1 MENKILNEELERIL
15 EIMNVKKHLI
25 NEGIGDDVIKNV
37 LKRLE
42 SNGLLRGLGITFE
55 KKDVIGTLRKVFK
68 EASEKE
74 IDDILIQTEFR
85 PFTNSI
91 DDLVN
96 AGLPE
101 NKIVE
106 SMKKN
111 YQELF
116 DDAGKLDNYIKRY
129 IKKTPL
135 KGGMT
140 ADMVIKSKAFLDN
153 PLVKANPGF
162 YKKIVKDEWS
172 KLQSF
177 FREGVIESEEK
188 MLKYVEENYS
198 GPTYNMFQKI
208 IKTEL
213 GKKIIKYG
221 KWTIGGLVILRI
233 ITCWSTIKPKTAR
246 NFGYCLGVE
255 TIKDVSTITNLT
267 IGAIFGIVD
276 EIGGSATTEKEKDS
290 ETPNDEDEI
299 TPFKNFIIK
308 LWGID
313 IIGNEKYYK
322 DGSYFVVEVPNV
334 GKYNYEK
341 TGDVFK
347 FIP

>member
-42 SNGLLRGLGITFE
+42 SNGLLRKLGITFE

-135 KGGMT
+135 KAGIT
-140 ADMVIKSKAFLDN
+140 ADMVINSKAFLDN
-153 PLVKANPGF
+153 PLVKTNPGF
-162 YKKIVKDEWS
+162 YKKIIKDDWS

-177 FREGVIESEEK
+177 FREGVFESEEK
-188 MLKYVEENYS
+188 VLKYIKETYP

-213 GKKIIKYG
+213 GRKIIKYG
-221 KWTIGGLVILRI
+221 KWTIGGLIILRI

-246 NFGYCLGVE
+246 NFGYCFGVKS
-255 TIKDVSTITNLT
+255 IKDVSTITNLT
-267 IGAIFGIVD
+267 IGAIFGVVD
-276 EIGGSATTEKEKDS
+276 EIGGSESTEKEKDS
-290 ETPNDEDEI
+290 KTPLYSDDEKGFKEWCGHKRYSGCEFDTKYGFIDDEM
-299 TPFKNFIIK
+299 
-308 LWGID
+308 
-313 IIGNEKYYK
+313 NEYT
-322 DGSYFVVEVPNV
+322 
-334 GKYNYEK
+334 YNKKEGTYEPK
-341 TGDVFK
+341 EEEK
-347 FIP
+347 

>member
-25 NEGIGDDVIKNV
+25 NEGIGDDAIKNV

-42 SNGLLRGLGITFE
+42 SNGLLRKLGITFE
-55 KKDVIGTLRKVFK
+55 KKDVMGTLKKVFK

-74 IDDILIQTEFR
+74 IDDILTQKEFI
-85 PFTNSI
+85 PFTKSI
-91 DDLVN
+91 DDLVE

-111 YQELF
+111 YSKLF
-116 DDAGKLDNYIKRY
+116 DEDGNLVKSIKNYIN
-129 IKKTPL
+129 KTPL
-135 KGGMT
+135 KGDMT
-140 ADMVIKSKAFLDN
+140 VDMVINSKAFINN

-162 YKKIVKDEWS
+162 YKKIIKDDWG

-177 FREGVIESEEK
+177 FREGVYESEEK
-188 MLKYVEENYS
+188 ILNYIQEYYP
-198 GPTYNMFQKI
+198 GPTYNMFQKF

-213 GKKIIKYG
+213 GIKIIKYG
-221 KWTIGGLVILRI
+221 KWTIGGLLILRI
-233 ITCWSTIKPKTAR
+233 ITCWSTINPKTAK
-246 NFGYCLGVE
+246 NFGHCLGE
-255 TIKDVSTITNLT
+255 ESIKDVFTIINLT
-267 IGAIFGIVD
+267 VGAIFGVMNG
-276 EIGGSATTEKEKDS
+276 IGGSATTEKEKDS